1 MKVCLLTFCSV
12 LINLLLIVKL
22 PWSPWTPLICQSTTK
37 WESDIT
43 FAPISQRKKYI
54 WIYPFGQILLLWC
67 CCAVARNFRSW
78 IQNLLW
84 IFSTPILKWCSAQRP
99 NTVTKSCL
107 TLIGVYLLT
116 AVGNTVRIESKRVMS
131 RNGLTDWERKTEKSQ
146 TEKDGLRENV
156 SEAERDKKAVY
167 IYSSMHSTHVDVSKP

>member
-1 MKVCLLTFCSV
+1 MRIRHHFCS
-12 LINLLLIVKL
+12 NFPK
-22 PWSPWTPLICQSTTK
+22 K
-37 WESDIT
+37 K
-43 FAPISQRKKYI
+43 KKYMI
-54 WIYPFGQILLLWC
+54 IPYWPNIITLVLLC
-67 CCAVARNFRSW
+67 CFRSW
-78 IQNLLW
+78 VQNLLW

-116 AVGNTVRIESKRVMS
+116 AVGNTVRIESKGVMS

-146 TEKDGLRENV
+146 TEKDGLPDNV

-167 IYSSMHSTHVDVSKP
+167 IYSSMHSTHVHVSKP